1 MVDVMRL
8 APGDGALLRTT
19 RLAALADAPA
29 AFGTPFE
36 VAAARPD
43 EWWEVQCG
51 GRLGGDPCA
60 TWVAVDDT
68 DAATGIGIGMLTAV
82 DVGEAVDII
91 QVWVAPDH
99 RGEGIVEELF
109 AAMEA
114 WAPRARV
121 DVAVA
126 FGNDR
131 ARRTCER
138 LGYELA
144 GERRSE
150 HGMRDVEL
158 LLSRQLSSGGG
169 GR

>member
-1 MVDVMRL
+1 MKRL
-8 APGDGALLRTT
+8 APGDEALLRAT

-36 VAAARPD
+36 VAAD
-43 EWWEVQCG
+43 V
-51 GRLGGDPCA
+51 GD
-60 TWVAVDDT
+60 
-68 DAATGIGIGMLTAV
+68 AV
-82 DVGEAVDII
+82 DVI

-109 AAMEA
+109 AALEA

-131 ARRTCER
+131 ARQICER
-138 LGYELA
+138 LGCELV

-150 HGMRDVEL
+150 HGTRDVEL

-169 GR
+169 R